1 MSRQRI
7 ISIAVAGALG
17 AVTAL
22 GVTACG
28 EDRGSLSI
36 EETTTGGTTTG
47 GTGTTSTTSTTSTTA
62 TPTAT
67 PDQ

>member
-1 MSRQRI
+1 M

-17 AVTAL
+17 TGAAL

-36 EETTTGGTTTG
+36 EGTPTGGTTA
-47 GTGTTSTTSTTSTTA
+47 TTSTTSTTSTTPA
-62 TPTAT
+62 TPTTAT
-67 PDQ
+67 TPAQ